1 MIKML
6 KYLLLLIP
14 LLAVSCR
21 EESEEVLLEEDG
33 AVNLTISLKVPRI
46 ELTRGV
52 SDDPRNEDGN
62 WTMAEKLADGR
73 ELYHVTL
80 FLVEETTGRL
90 VGLRD
95 IEYGS
100 EHISDG
106 IEETGNADGDEDS
119 YGPNGFSKD
128 GVVNISAETGTEVT
142 FTFLYD
148 YPRHGACEKLRRG
161 KFRLL
166 VVANHTE
173 HGDYAG
179 LANAGT
185 YLGTLVDDIKNDFDV
200 TNGKGVDDFFD
211 TYSEFFNFKVQAGND
226 RLCSKT
232 NPQPLTL
239 VQDIALNP
247 GDNYVEAEL
256 VRTYAR
262 IRLEVMNNSSSV
274 PLAVNSLSFSNN
286 FAQRETYLFDDPDQP
301 DRKYTGFDKGEL
313 DFDGTDAMTPFGG
326 TVIDKSS
333 SQVVFDAYIL
343 ESRDDADDGYYYT
356 LDVEYE
362 GKTYTSPPKI
372 ASAPSSLEE
381 IKSHAVN
388 KVSDA
393 VSYFIIENNKSAKNL
408 YQNTDNYLYQ
418 GDKSREALEEEND
431 DSYLWLLVRR
441 EENEDTDFYLLNRG
455 SQNWVGFP
463 DLKNNKTSIT
473 ASQMAFFQLENH
485 PNGQI
490 LIEAHNPN
498 DEDDK
503 NNKRYLNDYQGK
515 KGYISGYGYDNNYK
529 NDTGSAFNF
538 YLVQS
543 GKLPAQ
549 YNAPILLKTIDPVT
563 AQVSQVESI
572 KRNDFIDVLV
582 TVAFDEMNGDFR
594 FVVVPWTEKKGDIEF
609 N

>member
-1 MIKML
+1 MNDMIKTL

-21 EESEEVLLEEDG
+21 EEGEEVLLEEDE

-52 SDDPRNEDGN
+52 SDDPRNEN
-62 WTMAEKLADGR
+62 STWTLEQKLADGR

-95 IEYGS
+95 IEKGS
-100 EHISDG
+100 SHISDG
-106 IEETGNADGDEDS
+106 IETDGDADEDN
-119 YGPNGFSKD
+119 YGANGFSKD
-128 GVVNISAETGTEVT
+128 GLVDISAATGTEVT

-148 YPRHGACEKLRRG
+148 YPRHGECEKLRRG

-166 VVANHTE
+166 VVANHT
-173 HGDYAG
+173 GRGSYAG
-179 LANAGT
+179 LTNEGT
-185 YLGTLVDDIKNDFDV
+185 SLEELVEDIKADFDV
-200 TNGKGVDDFFD
+200 ANGKGVDDFF
-211 TYSEFFNFKVQAGND
+211 TSYPEFFDFKIQAGTD

-247 GDNYVEAEL
+247 GENYVEAEL
-256 VRTYAR
+256 KRTYAR

-274 PLAVNSLSFSNN
+274 SLTVNSLSFSDN
-286 FAQRETYLFDDPDQP
+286 FAQEETYLFDDPDQP

-343 ESRDDADDGYYYT
+343 ESRDDADAGYRYT
-356 LDVEYE
+356 LDVKYE
-362 GKTYTSPPKI
+362 GKTYAFMPKI
-372 ASAPSSLEE
+372 NRTALTLEQVKAE
-381 IKSHAVN
+381 AVN
-388 KVSDA
+388 KVEDGNYL
-393 VSYFIIENNKSAKNL
+393 VIKNKRRDKIL
-408 YQNTDNYLYQ
+408 YQNAENYLYQ
-418 GDKSREALEEEND
+418 GTKTIDELEKERD
-431 DSYLWLLVRR
+431 YTYLWKLLKVTSDGDSY
-441 EENEDTDFYLLNRG
+441 YLMNASTQNR
-455 SQNWVGFP
+455 VGFP
-463 DLKNNKTSIT
+463 KDGKTQIT
-473 ASQMAFFQLENH
+473 ASPTAYYELDTY
-485 PNGQI
+485 NGDTNI
-490 LIEAHNPN
+490 LLEAHNP
-498 DEDDK
+498 ED
-503 NNKRYLNDYQGK
+503 NSNNSNKRYLNDYG
-515 KGYISGYGYDNNYK
+515 GAGTHIGGYGYDNTNKSDEGSRFLFYK
-529 NDTGSAFNF
+529 A
-538 YLVQS
+538 VIEE
-543 GKLPAQ
+543 LPAQ
-549 YNAPILLKTIDPVT
+549 YTTPILLETINPVT

-582 TVAFDEMNGDFR
+582 TVAFDEMNGDFK
-594 FVVVPWTEKKGDIEF
+594 FVVVPWTERKADIEF